1 MSKKLQTEAIDDKN
15 RSLTKT
21 QRAFVEAYLRL
32 DMNVKGAGREIWG
45 VKYPRSYTQ
54 KAWEMFRLPHV
65 KAEIDKRVAG
75 QLHDLGYNKDHLIK
89 EWMKL
94 ANADASD
101 FVEWELR
108 YDPESQT
115 YTPIIRM
122 KPSSE
127 VDGACIKSVK
137 IGRTGKI
144 EFELYDKT
152 VAMKQVGE
160 IMGLYPKTQQVEIT
174 GKDGGVIEIEDVRS
188 KLLERLNKISG
199 RTGDDES
206 QPESTVPERDDG

>member
-15 RSLTKT
+15 RPLTKT

-45 VKYPRSYTQ
+45 VSHPRSYTQ

-65 KAEIDKRVAG
+65 KEAIDKRVAE
-75 QLHDLGYNKDHLIK
+75 QLHDLGYNKEHLIK

-108 YDPESQT
+108 YDQETQT
-115 YTPIIRM
+115 YVPIIRM

-174 GKDGGVIEIEDVRS
+174 GKDGQAIQVEEI
-188 KLLERLNKISG
+188 KNKMLEKLNKIVAV
-199 RTGDDES
+199 TQDVKDE
-206 QPESTVPERDDG
+206 

>member
-45 VKYPRSYTQ
+45 IKYPRSYTQ

-65 KAEIDKRVAG
+65 KAEIDKRVQE

-160 IMGLYPKTQQVEIT
+160 IMGLYPKTSQVEIT
-174 GKDGGVIEIEDVRS
+174 GKDGGAIEIEDVRI

-206 QPESTVPERDDG
+206 QSESTVPERDDG